1 VEDGVDIVERLAQL
15 SLFADLSRPQLESV
29 AHTFDEEVYPA
40 GQRVLRQGLSG
51 NAFYLVID
59 GEAQVLIDGSERR
72 RLSRGDFFGEI
83 SVLTGDPPSADV
95 LAASML
101 RCLVVPG
108 PEVEPF
114 LLDHPRIMFRMLQ
127 AEARRLRSTTRWLG

>member
-29 AHTFDEEVYPA
+29 AHSFDEEVYPA

>member
-1 VEDGVDIVERLAQL
+1 VENGVDTVERLAQL
-15 SLFADLSRPQLESV
+15 SLFADLTRPQLESV
-29 AHTFDEEVYPA
+29 AHTFDEEVYPE

-51 NAFYLVID
+51 SAFYLVLD
-59 GEAQVLIDGSERR
+59 GEARVLIDGQVRR
-72 RLSRGDFFGEI
+72 RLWRGDFFGEI

-108 PEVEPF
+108 PEVESF
-114 LLDHPRIMFRMLQ
+114 LLGHPRVMFRMLQ
-127 AEARRLRSTTRWLG
+127 AEARRLRSTTGWHG

>member
-1 VEDGVDIVERLAQL
+1 MENGLDTVERLAQL
-15 SLFADLSRPQLESV
+15 SLFADLTRPQLESV
-29 AHTFDEEVYPA
+29 AHAFDEEVYPA
-40 GQRVLRQGLSG
+40 GQRVLRQGLTG
-51 NAFYLVID
+51 NAFYLVLD
-59 GEAQVLIDGSERR
+59 GEAQVLIDGEERR

-95 LAASML
+95 LATSLL

-114 LLDHPRIMFRMLQ
+114 LLGHPRVMFRMLQ

>member
-1 VEDGVDIVERLAQL
+1 MDTEPDIVERLAQL
-15 SLFADLSRPQLESV
+15 SLFGDLTHPQLESV

-51 NAFYLVID
+51 NAFYLVLD
-59 GEAQVLIDGSERR
+59 GEAQVLIDGTERR

-95 LAASML
+95 LASSLL

-114 LLDHPRIMFRMLQ
+114 LMGHPRVMFRMLQ
-127 AEARRLRSTTRWLG
+127 AEARRLRTTTRWLG

>member
-29 AHTFDEEVYPA
+29 AHSFDEEVYPA

-59 GEAQVLIDGSERR
+59 GEAQVLIDGAERR